1 MFQCP
6 KCGGH
11 VVFEPTLQK
20 MKCEYCDSLF
30 DPEPGDIP
38 KDEKEGEAK
47 VEVTEANDQYEANVY
62 TCPQCGG
69 EIISD
74 ADTAVTFC
82 SYCGSSTVLEGRLTK
97 IRKPDYV
104 IPFVKTKEEAEA
116 AYRQTMSRALFAPSS
131 VKNDTV
137 VERFRGIYMPY
148 WVYDFQTDGRTVIQG
163 VHDHRRGN
171 YIYHDHYDVKSD
183 LHANYEGIAFDASSS
198 FSDSLSQA
206 IAPYDTKE
214 KKPFDEGYLAG
225 FYADTSDIPEFV
237 YQNDAREMVRA
248 DLANRLMQTG
258 NYSPYGVSAMDAA
271 RMVGPDKEDSK
282 MGYFPV
288 WFLANRTKDR
298 ISYAVVNGQTGRVA
312 ADIPISFTKYM
323 VGALVVAVPVFLL
336 LMTLFTITPHRAVV
350 ITMLLGIAAAIINAI
365 QKGQVYRRENYLDD
379 AGMQELNRRK
389 EAEAQG
395 KDPMSNAEKRRRSQ
409 KTVGG
414 EVSPDIL
421 SIFGGISYIV
431 VAVVVYFFAGAFA
444 VFIALAALNAI
455 LNSAGLT
462 KTKRVVHKDAPKGK
476 VPFSEKFSSMLK
488 PLIGFMIGACVMVW
502 NPVSDLYYYGA
513 ILAAMAFVLWSFADM
528 VGLHNRLAT
537 RPLPQFGKRGGDE

>member
-6 KCGGH
+6 NCGGH

-20 MKCEYCDSLF
+20 MKCEFCDSLF

-38 KDEKEGEAK
+38 EEGKKSEAK

-104 IPFVKTKEEAEA
+104 IPFVKTKEEARD
-116 AYRQTMSRALFAPSS
+116 AYVRTIRRSLFAPSS
-131 VKNDTV
+131 VKKDTV

-148 WVYDFQTDGRTVIQG
+148 WVYDFHTDGRTVIQG

-183 LHANYEGIAFDASSS
+183 LHADYEGVAFDASSS
-198 FSDSLSQA
+198 FSDSLSSA

-237 YQNDAREMVRA
+237 YQNQAREMVRA
-248 DLANRLMQTG
+248 DLANRLMATG
-258 NYSPYGVSAMDAA
+258 NYAPYGVSAMSAA
-271 RMVGPDKEDSK
+271 RMVGPDTEDSK

-312 ADIPISFTKYM
+312 ADIPISFAKYF
-323 VGALVVAVPVFLL
+323 VGSLVIALPVFFF

-350 ITMLLGIAAAIINAI
+350 FTMLLGIAAMIINAI
-365 QKGQVYRRENYLDD
+365 QKSQVYRRENYLDD
-379 AGMQELNRRK
+379 AGMQELNRQQDAKNR
-389 EAEAQG
+389 G
-395 KDPMSNAEKRRRSQ
+395 KDPMSDKERRRQAKNGVKSS
-409 KTVGG
+409 
-414 EVSPDIL
+414 VSDSL
-421 SIFGGISYIV
+421 SALGVIGYIV
-431 VAVVVYFFAGAFA
+431 VAVIVYFLAGGFA
-444 VFIALAALNAI
+444 VFLALAGLNAI
-455 LNSAGLT
+455 THSAGLG
-462 KTKRVVHKDAPKGK
+462 KSQRVVHKDEPKGK
-476 VPFSEKFSSMLK
+476 VPFGQVFAALLK
-488 PLIGFMIGACVMVW
+488 PLIGILIGACVLII

-513 ILAAMAFVLWSFADM
+513 ILAAMAFVLWSFAEM

-537 RPLPQFGKRGGDE
+537 RPLPQFGKRGGKD